1 MNIEVAQSLDTESCL
16 AVVTRFLAGRDYPS
30 EIISDN
36 KTNFVEAANKLKVF
50 MDAWDKAEIES
61 DLAQKKII

>member
-1 MNIEVAQSLDTESCL
+1 MHIEVAQSLDTVSCL

-30 EIISDN
+30 KIISD

-50 MDAWDKAEIES
+50 MDAWDKAKIES